1 MTAIAVPRELV
12 EQDNHAVHE
21 IKLSSGEIACD
32 TDCLC
37 SNLLV
42 VEKGCLRVYKRSED
56 GRMFTLY
63 RVNSGECCSLTVS
76 CILNDTKFP
85 AIIEAEED
93 VVAYLIPAPHVRK
106 CLREDIEWQQY
117 IFDQL
122 SKKVAQLTDLTDN
135 FVVNNM
141 ESRIANLLC
150 RRLDS
155 RFGKRVVYA
164 THQII
169 ANEVGT
175 SREVASRS
183 LSLLES
189 KGYLELKRG
198 EINVI
203 DFDALKNYSTLH

>member
-1 MTAIAVPRELV
+1 MTAIAVPKDLV

-21 IKLSSGEIACD
+21 VKLASGEIACD
-32 TDCLC
+32 TDCHC

-42 VEKGCLRVYKRSED
+42 VAKGCLRVYKRSED
-56 GRMFTLY
+56 GRTFTLY
-63 RVNSGECCSLTVS
+63 RVNAGECCSLTVS

-93 VVAYLIPAPHVRK
+93 VIAYVIPARHVRK
-106 CLREDIEWQQY
+106 CLREDTKSQEY

-122 SKKVAQLTDLTDN
+122 TKKVTQLTDLTDN
-135 FVVNNM
+135 LVFNNM
-141 ESRIANLLC
+141 EERIANLLC

-155 RFGKRVVYA
+155 RCGKSIVYA
-164 THQII
+164 THQVI

-198 EINVI
+198 EIKVI